1 MKTSDSTHDVVS
13 LLQRLIRFDTT
24 NPPGNEADCVLFIRD
39 LLEGA
44 GIPTQVIAKSPQRP
58 NLITRIPGRGEKPP
72 LMLYGHVD
80 VVTTENQRWTFPP
93 FEGRIANGYLWGR
106 GALDMK
112 GPVAMM
118 LAALLKLQDEQAELP
133 GEVLFVALAD
143 EEDWGDFGAAF
154 LVKEHPDLFQGVRFA
169 LGEFG
174 GFSLELFGQRFY
186 PIMVA
191 EKQMC
196 WLRATLRGRGGH
208 GSLPVR
214 GEAMARLGRMLLN
227 LDRRTLPVHITPTV
241 RAMIE
246 GMAGSIGGVVGY
258 VLRQLLNPLF
268 TDALLAAMGE
278 KGRAFAPLLHHT
290 VSPTILHGS
299 SKINVIPTEVA
310 VELDGRLLPGF
321 GVDEFLD
328 ELRRICGKGVEFEV
342 VRFDPGPPS
351 PNMARF
357 SVLERIL
364 REMDNG
370 AKPLPLLLSGV
381 TDARFFA
388 KLGIQTYGFTP
399 LQLPSDF
406 SFLETVHGPDERV
419 PLEALTFGTNALY
432 RAILEV

>member
-44 GIPTQVIAKSPQRP
+44 GIPTQIIAKSPQRP

-80 VVTTENQRWTFPP
+80 VVTTENQRWTYPP

-227 LDRRTLPVHITPTV
+227 LDRRILPVHITPTV

>member
-44 GIPTQVIAKSPQRP
+44 GIPTQIIAKSPQRP

-80 VVTTENQRWTFPP
+80 VVTTENQRWTYPP

>member
-118 LAALLKLQDEQAELP
+118 LAALLKLQEEQVELP